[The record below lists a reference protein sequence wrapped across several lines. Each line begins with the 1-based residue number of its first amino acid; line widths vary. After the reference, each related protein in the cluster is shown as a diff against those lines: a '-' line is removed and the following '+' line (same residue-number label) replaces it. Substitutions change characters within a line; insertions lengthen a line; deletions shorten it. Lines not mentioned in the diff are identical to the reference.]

1 MTKLSRYSYNDTVQ
15 RLTDAIVQAGNTI
28 FATIDQTAAAE
39 GVGLSLRPTT
49 LIIFGNPKGGT
60 LLMEAFPEF
69 AIELPLKLIVW
80 QANGSVNVGHVSMRE
95 RAALY
100 GVPPEDVR
108 ISAMDQALDILTQ
121 HVVD

>member
-60 LLMEAFPEF
+60 PLMEAFPEF

-108 ISAMDQALDILTQ
+108 IAAMDQALGILTQ

>member
-108 ISAMDQALDILTQ
+108 IAAMDQALGILTQ

>member
-1 MTKLSRYSYNDTVQ
+1 MTKLSRFSYGDTIQ
-15 RLTDAIVQAGNTI
+15 RLTDAIIKGGNTI

-39 GVGLSLRPTT
+39 GVGMTLRPTT

-60 LLMEAFPEF
+60 GLMDAFPEF

-100 GVPPEDVR
+100 GVPQEDVR
-108 ISAMDQALDILTQ
+108 ITAMDQALNLLTQ
-121 HVVD
+121 SIVE

>member
-1 MTKLSRYSYNDTVQ
+1 MTKLSRYSFNDTVQ
-15 RLTDAIVQAGNTI
+15 RLSDAITKAGNTI

-39 GVGLSLRPTT
+39 GVGLALRPTT

-60 LLMEAFPEF
+60 ALMDAFPEF

-100 GVPPEDVR
+100 GVPEEDAR
-108 ISAMDQALDILTQ
+108 IAAMDQALNILTQ
-121 HVVD
+121 HIVD